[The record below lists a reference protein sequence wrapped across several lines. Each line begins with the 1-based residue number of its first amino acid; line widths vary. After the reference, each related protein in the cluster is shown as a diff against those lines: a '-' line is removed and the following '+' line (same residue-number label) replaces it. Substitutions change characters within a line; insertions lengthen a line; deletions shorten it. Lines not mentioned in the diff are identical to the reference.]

1 MVKKLKSLFP
11 LIVILE
17 LIMLSELT
25 IKEFLEKIASEL
37 PTPGG
42 GSVAALS
49 AALAASLT
57 EMVANL
63 TIGKQG
69 YDDVED
75 EMKAV
80 AQDALRLKSKF
91 VSAID
96 RDSNAYNDVITAIKL
111 PGDTE
116 AEKRHREEMI
126 QSGLKQATLVPM
138 AVAEDAIRVME
149 LAGKAVTKGNKN
161 TITDG
166 AVGVMMAKTAV
177 LSALYNVKINLRTIK
192 DKAFIDEISKQ
203 VKELEQNALQREKEL
218 LSNIDL

>member
-1 MVKKLKSLFP
+1 
-11 LIVILE
+11 
-17 LIMLSELT
+17 MLSELT
-25 IKEFLEKIASEL
+25 IKEFLEKIGSEF
-37 PTPGG
+37 PAPGG

-75 EMKAV
+75 EMKTI

-96 RDSNAYNDVITAIKL
+96 KDSNAYNDVIAAIKL

-116 AEKRHREEMI
+116 AEKRHREEMVQI
-126 QSGLKQATLVPM
+126 GLKQATLVPM

-177 LSALYNVKINLRTIK
+177 LSSLYNVKINLRTIK

>member
-1 MVKKLKSLFP
+1 
-11 LIVILE
+11 
-17 LIMLSELT
+17 MLSELT
-25 IKEFLEKIASEL
+25 IKEFLEKIGSDSPA
-37 PTPGG
+37 PGG

-63 TIGKQG
+63 TIGKKG

-75 EMKAV
+75 EMKSV
-80 AQDALRLKSKF
+80 AQDALRLKSKL

-96 RDSNAYNDVITAIKL
+96 KDSNAYNDVITAIKL

-116 AEKRHREEMI
+116 AEKRHRAEKI
-126 QSGLKQATLVPM
+126 QSGLKQATLAPM
-138 AVAEDAIRVME
+138 AVADDAIRVME
-149 LAGKAVTKGNKN
+149 LAGKTVTKGNKN

-166 AVGVMMAKTAV
+166 AVGIIMAKAAV

>member
-1 MVKKLKSLFP
+1 
-11 LIVILE
+11 
-17 LIMLSELT
+17 MLSELT
-25 IKEFLEKIASEL
+25 IKEFLEKIASEF

-96 RDSNAYNDVITAIKL
+96 KDSNAYNDVITAIKL

>member
-1 MVKKLKSLFP
+1 
-11 LIVILE
+11 
-17 LIMLSELT
+17 MLSELT

-49 AALAASLT
+49 AALTASLT

-96 RDSNAYNDVITAIKL
+96 KDSNAYNDVITAIKL

-149 LAGKAVTKGNKN
+149 LAGKAVAKGNKN

>member
-1 MVKKLKSLFP
+1 
-11 LIVILE
+11 
-17 LIMLSELT
+17 MLSELT
-25 IKEFLEKIASEL
+25 IKEFLEKIGSDSPA
-37 PTPGG
+37 PGG

-49 AALAASLT
+49 AALAASLA

-63 TIGKQG
+63 TIGKKG

-75 EMKAV
+75 EMKSV

-96 RDSNAYNDVITAIKL
+96 KDSNAYNDVITAIKL

-177 LSALYNVKINLRTIK
+177 LSALYNIKINLRTIK

>member
-1 MVKKLKSLFP
+1 
-11 LIVILE
+11 
-17 LIMLSELT
+17 MLSELT
-25 IKEFLEKIASEL
+25 IKEFLEKIASEF

-63 TIGKQG
+63 TIGKKG
-69 YDDVED
+69 YDNVED

-80 AQDALRLKSKF
+80 AKDALLFGSKL
-91 VSAID
+91 VRAID
-96 RDSNAYNDVITAIKL
+96 DDSDAYKDVMTALKL
-111 PGDTE
+111 PGNTE
-116 AEKRHREEMI
+116 AEKRHREEMV

-138 AVAEDAIRVME
+138 TVAEYAIGVME
-149 LAGKAVTKGNKN
+149 LAGKMIAKGNKN
-161 TITDG
+161 AITDG

-192 DKAFIDEISKQ
+192 DKTFIDRISKQ
-203 VKELEQNALQREKEL
+203 VKDLETHALSREKEL
-218 LSNIDL
+218 LSNVDL

>member
-1 MVKKLKSLFP
+1 
-11 LIVILE
+11 
-17 LIMLSELT
+17 MLSELT
-25 IKEFLEKIASEL
+25 IKEFLEKIGSDS

-63 TIGKQG
+63 TIGKKG
-69 YDDVED
+69 YGNVED
-75 EMKAV
+75 EMKSV
-80 AQDALRLKSKF
+80 AQEALLLRSKL

-96 RDSNAYNDVITAIKL
+96 NDSESYKEVVTATKL
-111 PGDTE
+111 PWNSE
-116 AEKRHREEMI
+116 AEKRHREEKI
-126 QSGLKQATLVPM
+126 QRGLKHATLVPM
-138 AVAEDAIRVME
+138 TVAECAIKVME
-149 LAGKAVTKGNKN
+149 LAGKTIAKGNKN
-161 TITDG
+161 AITDG

-192 DKAFIDEISKQ
+192 DKAFIDRISKQ
-203 VKELEQNALQREKEL
+203 ANDLEQNALQREKEL